1 MLDSLINFFLSLN
14 VYVVI
19 VILLSIAGIWAII
32 SWGYDNLRSLVLI
45 VKAVLAPYFLPQ
57 EHQTLAEK
65 YGNWAVI
72 TGSTDGIGKQYARE
86 LASRGINVVLIS
98 RTEKKLVEVANEIEQ
113 EYHVKTKWIA
123 ADFSQGR
130 DIYPRIEEELRG
142 IPVGILVNNV
152 GRMYDGPDTIGHV
165 PEDLLWDM
173 VNINCGAVTMMTR
186 LLLRGMVDRRK
197 GAIVNISS
205 GSELQPMPYMAV
217 YGATKAYVRNF
228 TLAIRN
234 ELAPYGITVQL
245 VSPMF
250 VVTKMNQYSERLMS
264 SNIMIPNVEMYT
276 RSMIF
281 TLGKTDQTTGYWSHA
296 VQYAFMKMVPEW
308 VRLMIATRMNSG
320 LSADYYAQLKQD
332 KNDNIETMTSL

>member
-1 MLDSLINFFLSLN
+1 MFQSFINSLSLN

-32 SWGYDNLRSLVLI
+32 SWSYDNLRSLVLI
-45 VKAVLAPYFLPQ
+45 LKAILTPYFLPQ
-57 EHQTLAEK
+57 ENQTIAEK
-65 YGNWAVI
+65 FGNWAVI

-113 EYHVKTKWIA
+113 EFHVKTKWIA
-123 ADFSQGR
+123 ADFSKGR

-152 GRMYDGPDTIGHV
+152 GRMYDGPDNIGHI

-228 TLAIRN
+228 SLAIRN

-264 SNIMIPNVEMYT
+264 SNIMVPNVEMYT
-276 RSMIF
+276 RSMVF

-308 VRLMIATRMNSG
+308 VRLMIATRMNSS
-320 LSADYYAQLKQD
+320 LSADYYAQMKHKRD
-332 KNDNIETMTSL
+332 DNTETITSF

>member
-1 MLDSLINFFLSLN
+1 MFESLINSLSLN

-32 SWGYDNLRSLVLI
+32 SWAYDNLRSLVLI

-57 EHQTLAEK
+57 ENQTLAEK

-113 EYHVKTKWIA
+113 DFHVKTKWIA

-152 GRMYDGPDTIGHV
+152 GRMYDGPDSIGHV

-186 LLLRGMVDRRK
+186 LLLSGMVERRK

-250 VVTKMNQYSERLMS
+250 VVTKMNQYSERLMT
-264 SNIMIPNVEMYT
+264 SNIMIPDVKMYT

-281 TLGKTDQTTGYWSHA
+281 TLGKSDQTTGYWSHA

-332 KNDNIETMTSL
+332 KNDNIETMTSM